1 MLKKMIGLIGLI
13 VGGLVL
19 SSNKP
24 APVAAQDVLAAFK
37 NNQCV
42 VCHSKLMSPYSVT
55 SRYAQWH
62 ISLHKEK
69 AVGCEKCHGG
79 DATSKEAKQAHL
91 GVQLANDAK
100 SKLHAKNLAQTCS
113 ACHREITNSFVESKH
128 SQNLQAA
135 GLGPSCNTCHAH
147 MASEV
152 IYTPEQTAKLCA
164 SCHDSTNALMPKRPE
179 IPDKA
184 EEAMQAIGRANMVTL
199 WAERLV
205 DEAKNRKLE
214 TADYEREMKVT
225 RAMLAE
231 AKVTWHAFNLEIV
244 RKKAD
249 AAFENG
255 TKLKDALR
263 AKLYP
268 NQ

>member
-1 MLKKMIGLIGLI
+1 MLKKMIVLMGFVIG
-13 VGGLVL
+13 VMGWY
-19 SSNKP
+19 SNRP
-24 APVAAQDVLAAFK
+24 SPVAAQDALAVYK

-79 DATSKEAKQAHL
+79 DATSKEAKQAHI
-91 GVQLANDAK
+91 GVQLASDTK
-100 SKLHAKNLAQTCS
+100 SKLHPKNLAQTCNS
-113 ACHREITNSFVESKH
+113 CHREITNSFVESKH
-128 SQNLQAA
+128 SQNLQSA

-205 DEAKNRKLE
+205 DEARNRKVE
-214 TADYEREMKVT
+214 MADYEREMKTT

-231 AKVTWHAFNLEIV
+231 AKIAWHAFNLEVV

>member
-1 MLKKMIGLIGLI
+1 
-13 VGGLVL
+13 
-19 SSNKP
+19 
-24 APVAAQDVLAAFK
+24 
-37 NNQCV
+37 
-42 VCHSKLMSPYSVT
+42 
-55 SRYAQWH
+55 
-62 ISLHKEK
+62 
-69 AVGCEKCHGG
+69 
-79 DATSKEAKQAHL
+79 
-91 GVQLANDAK
+91 
-100 SKLHAKNLAQTCS
+100 
-113 ACHREITNSFVESKH
+113 
-128 SQNLQAA
+128 
-135 GLGPSCNTCHAH
+135 
-147 MASEV
+147 
-152 IYTPEQTAKLCA
+152 
-164 SCHDSTNALMPKRPE
+164 
-179 IPDKA
+179 
-184 EEAMQAIGRANMVTL
+184 MVTL